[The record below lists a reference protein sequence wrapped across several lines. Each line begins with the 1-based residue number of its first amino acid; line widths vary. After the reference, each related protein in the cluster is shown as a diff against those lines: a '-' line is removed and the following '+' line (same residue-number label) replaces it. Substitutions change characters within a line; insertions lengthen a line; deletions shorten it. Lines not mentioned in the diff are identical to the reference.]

1 MKFFYNSLHNKN
13 QVIFPVWGMRV
24 FFFFGAWEDV
34 WDKILTIDIMRR
46 GWLMTNKCSL
56 CKAGGES
63 TNLILIYYKKTKKM
77 YDMLL
82 AIPRL

>member
-1 MKFFYNSLHNKN
+1 
-13 QVIFPVWGMRV
+13 
-24 FFFFGAWEDV
+24 
-34 WDKILTIDIMRR
+34 
-46 GWLMTNKCSL
+46 MTNKCSL

-82 AIPRL
+82 AIPRLRWVFPDSMKELLLGWKVRGIDIR